1 MIYQHEETGQ
11 IAETSAMLT
20 YPWFRIGGNMAK
32 GNIYHDSFE
41 LTIQDIK
48 FRVKE
53 MEKEEIENK
62 DNHLTYQSL
71 LKFFY
76 DVRSIINTMCYV

>member
-11 IAETSAMLT
+11 IAETNAMLT
-20 YPWFRIGGNMAK
+20 YPWFRIGGNMTK

-41 LTIQDIK
+41 LTVQDIQ
-48 FRVKE
+48 FRIKE
-53 MEKEEIENK
+53 MEKEEKENK

-76 DVRSIINTMCYV
+76 DVRSIINTKETP

>member
-1 MIYQHEETGQ
+1 MRKLVKSLKQMQCLLIRGLE
-11 IAETSAMLT
+11 L
-20 YPWFRIGGNMAK
+20 GGNMTK

-53 MEKEEIENK
+53 MEKEEKENK

-76 DVRSIINTMCYV
+76 DVRSIINTKETP